1 MEIVKIVK
9 AKEKLRGREVKPCPF
24 CGEAE
29 EIYFE
34 EYLHAAGKRWR
45 ILCPNCMA
53 GIDRGYD
60 QHPGLLLEA
69 WNKRV

>member
-9 AKEKLRGREVKPCPF
+9 VKGREVKPCPF

-45 ILCPNCMA
+45 IL
-53 GIDRGYD
+53 
-60 QHPGLLLEA
+60 
-69 WNKRV
+69 

>member
-9 AKEKLRGREVKPCPF
+9 VKEKLREVKPCPF

-34 EYLHAAGKRWR
+34 EYLHTGVGKRWR

-60 QHPGLLLEA
+60 QNPGPLLDA
-69 WNKRV
+69 WNKRI

>member
-9 AKEKLRGREVKPCPF
+9 VKEKLREVKPCPF

-34 EYLHAAGKRWR
+34 EYLHASGKRWR

-60 QHPGLLLEA
+60 QNPGPLLDA